1 MKAINSRIGKINFLQ
16 RLRQGKASIY
26 EIMPHKIELWKQY
39 NDEPD
44 KYINEKTGQVI
55 TNAEMEE
62 KEKHKGNNILF
73 VTIQQRNGHEPKG

>member
-55 TNAEMEE
+55 TKTEMEE
-62 KEKHKGNNILF
+62 KEKHKGYNILF
-73 VTIQQRNGHEPKG
+73 VTILHRNSHEQER